1 MIKNKFLLAFTIT
14 ILTFNS
20 AFLESSNL
28 VIKNAEIYD
37 GIENNLY
44 QGHIL
49 INDGVITKI
58 SKTSVPYADKVYD
71 AEGKIITPGL
81 IAPDTQLG
89 IVEIG
94 ALSVTRDDE
103 ASIYN
108 IGFSIHDAFNPNSV
122 LIPWNRANGIT
133 SAITLPRNTSSPI
146 GGLGSFFLLDS
157 NLDISSEA
165 DIVMIGRFG
174 GSGSSSRAETL
185 ALIDDILSFASSLDK
200 KVMSSDAS
208 IDEVIDDSSIAS
220 HLDFKPRDVKA
231 LYKLINENLPL
242 IIKSHRASDIIKL
255 IELKNTYNLN
265 LIIMGAQEASLVVD
279 KIVENNIP
287 LIINPINNIPNSF
300 DELASNIN
308 MTAMLEKAGA
318 TIMFNVSRSHNYHLI
333 RQGAGVAVAN
343 GMSYSEAIKALTSN
357 VAKTF
362 NLNDRGSIKVG
373 NMADIV
379 IWEADPLEPSSMP
392 EKVFINGIDAD
403 LTTRSTRLR
412 DRYIKDL
419 EKPSIYRK

>member
-1 MIKNKFLLAFTIT
+1 MIKNKFLLAFV
-14 ILTFNS
+14 ILSSN
-20 AFLESSNL
+20 ALFLESSNL

-37 GIENNLY
+37 GIENNSY

-49 INDGVITKI
+49 INDGVIAKI

-71 AEGKIITPGL
+71 AKGKIITPGF

-94 ALSVTRDDE
+94 ALSVTKDDE
-103 ASIYN
+103 ASIYS
-108 IGFSIHDAFNPNSV
+108 IGFSVHDAFNPNSV

-165 DIVMIGRFG
+165 DIAMIGRFG

-185 ALIDDILSFASSLDK
+185 ALIDDMLSFASSLDK
-200 KVMSSDAS
+200 KDMSSDAS
-208 IDEVIDDSSIAS
+208 IDEVIDDSSLAS
-220 HLDFKPRDVKA
+220 HMDFKLRDVKA
-231 LYKLINENLPL
+231 LYRLINSNLPL
-242 IIKSHRASDIIKL
+242 IIKTHRASDIIKL

-265 LIIMGAQEASLVVD
+265 LIIMGAQEASLVAD
-279 KIVENNIP
+279 EIVENNIP
-287 LIINPINNIPNSF
+287 LIVNPINNIPNSF

-308 MTAMLEKAGA
+308 MTPILEKAGA
-318 TIMFNVSRSHNYHLI
+318 ILMFNVSRSHNYHLI

-343 GMSYSEAIKALTSN
+343 GMSYGGAIKALTSN

-379 IWEADPLEPSSMP
+379 VWEADPLEPSSMP
-392 EKVFINGIDAD
+392 EKVFINGVDTD

-412 DRYIKDL
+412 DRYIRDL
-419 EKPSIYRK
+419 EKPNTYRN

>member
-1 MIKNKFLLAFTIT
+1 MIKNKLFLAYIILVFNAAFI
-14 ILTFNS
+14 
-20 AFLESSNL
+20 ESSNM

-37 GIENNLY
+37 GIENNSY

-49 INDGVITKI
+49 IREGVIAKI

-71 AEGKIITPGL
+71 AKGKIITPGF
-81 IAPDTQLG
+81 IAPDTQIG

-103 ASIYN
+103 SSIYN

-146 GGLGSFFLLDS
+146 GGLGSFFILDS
-157 NLDISSEA
+157 KLDISSEA
-165 DIVMIGRFG
+165 DVAMIGRLG
-174 GSGSSSRAETL
+174 GSGSSSRSESL

-200 KVMSSDAS
+200 KNMSTDAS
-208 IDEVIDDSSIAS
+208 IDEIIDDSSIAS
-220 HLDFKPRDVKA
+220 YMDFKSRDVKA
-231 LYKLINENLPL
+231 LYRLFNDDLPI
-242 IIKSHRASDIIKL
+242 IIKSHRASDILKL
-255 IELKNTYNLN
+255 IELKNTYDLN

-279 KIVENNIP
+279 KIAKSKIP
-287 LIINPINNIPNSF
+287 LIVNPINNIPNSF

-308 MTAMLEKAGA
+308 MTSMLEKAGI
-318 TIMFNVSRSHNYHLI
+318 TLMFNVSRSHNYHLI

-343 GMSYSEAIKALTSN
+343 GMSYGGAIKALTSN
-357 VAKTF
+357 VAETF
-362 NLNDRGSIKVG
+362 NLKNRGSIKVG
-373 NMADIV
+373 NIADIV
-379 IWEADPLEPSSMP
+379 VWEDDPLEPSSMP
-392 EKVFINGIDAD
+392 EKVIINGIDTD

-412 DRYIKDL
+412 DRYIRDL
-419 EKPSIYRK
+419 EKPNTYRN

>member
-1 MIKNKFLLAFTIT
+1 MIKNKLFLAYIILA
-14 ILTFNS
+14 LNA
-20 AFLESSNL
+20 AFIESSNM

-37 GIENNLY
+37 GIENNSY

-49 INDGVITKI
+49 IREGVIAKI

-71 AEGKIITPGL
+71 AKGKIITPGF
-81 IAPDTQLG
+81 IAPDTQIG

-103 ASIYN
+103 SSIYN

-146 GGLGSFFLLDS
+146 GGLGSFFILDS
-157 NLDISSEA
+157 KLDISSEA
-165 DIVMIGRFG
+165 DVAMIGRLG
-174 GSGSSSRAETL
+174 GSGSSSRSESL

-200 KVMSSDAS
+200 KNMSTDAS
-208 IDEVIDDSSIAS
+208 IDEIIDNSSIAS
-220 HLDFKPRDVKA
+220 YMDFKPRDVKA
-231 LYKLINENLPL
+231 LYRLFNDDLPI
-242 IIKSHRASDIIKL
+242 IIKSHRASDILKL
-255 IELKNTYNLN
+255 IELKNTYDLN

-279 KIVENNIP
+279 KIAKSKIP
-287 LIINPINNIPNSF
+287 LIVNPINNIPNSF

-308 MTAMLEKAGA
+308 MTSMLEKAGI
-318 TIMFNVSRSHNYHLI
+318 TLMFNVSRSHNYHLI

-343 GMSYSEAIKALTSN
+343 GMSYGGAIKALTSN
-357 VAKTF
+357 VAETF
-362 NLNDRGSIKVG
+362 NLKNRGSIKVG
-373 NMADIV
+373 NIADIIV
-379 IWEADPLEPSSMP
+379 WEDDPLEPSSMP
-392 EKVFINGIDAD
+392 EKVIINGIDTD

-412 DRYIKDL
+412 DRYIRDL
-419 EKPSIYRK
+419 EKPNTYRN

>member
-1 MIKNKFLLAFTIT
+1 MIKNKFLLALI
-14 ILTFNS
+14 ILTSN
-20 AFLESSNL
+20 AVFLESSNL

-37 GIENNLY
+37 GIENNSYL
-44 QGHIL
+44 GHIL
-49 INDGVITKI
+49 INDGVIAKI

-71 AEGKIITPGL
+71 AKGKIITPGF

-89 IVEIG
+89 ILEIG

-103 ASIYN
+103 ASLYN

-157 NLDISSEA
+157 SLDISGKE
-165 DIVMIGRFG
+165 DIVMIGRLG

-185 ALIDDILSFASSLDK
+185 ALIDDMLSFASSLDK
-200 KVMSSDAS
+200 KDMSSDAT

-220 HLDFKPRDVKA
+220 HMDFKPRDVKA
-231 LYKLINENLPL
+231 LYSLINDNLPL
-242 IIKSHRASDIIKL
+242 IIKTHRASDINKL
-255 IELKNTYNLN
+255 IELKNTYDLN
-265 LIIMGAQEASLVVD
+265 LIIMGAQEASLVRD
-279 KIVENNIP
+279 EIVKNNIP
-287 LIINPINNIPNSF
+287 LIVNPINNIPNSF

-308 MTAMLEKAGA
+308 MTPMLEKAGV
-318 TIMFNVSRSHNYHLI
+318 TLMFNVSRSHNYHLI

-343 GMSYSEAIKALTSN
+343 GMSYGGAIKALTSN

-362 NLNDRGSIKVG
+362 NLQNRGSIKVG
-373 NMADIV
+373 NNADIV
-379 IWEADPLEPSSMP
+379 VWDADPLEPSSMP

-419 EKPSIYRK
+419 DKPNTYRN

>member
-1 MIKNKFLLAFTIT
+1 LAFTIT

-37 GIENNLY
+37 GIENDSY

-49 INDGVITKI
+49 ISDGVITKI

-71 AEGKIITPGL
+71 AGGRIVTPGF
-81 IAPDTQLG
+81 IAPDTQIG
-89 IVEIG
+89 IIEIG

-103 ASIYN
+103 ANVYN

-146 GGLGSFFLLDS
+146 GGLGSFFILDS
-157 NLDISSEA
+157 KLEITSEPDIA
-165 DIVMIGRFG
+165 MIGRLG
-174 GSGSSSRAETL
+174 GSGSSSRSESL
-185 ALIDDILSFASSLDK
+185 ALIDDMLSFASSIEK
-200 KVMSSDAS
+200 KNMLSDNS
-208 IDEVIDDSSIAS
+208 IDEIIDDSSIAS
-220 HLDFKPRDVKA
+220 HMNFKPRDVKA
-231 LYKLINENLPL
+231 LYRLLNDGLPI

-255 IELKNTYNLN
+255 IELKNTYDLN

-279 KIVENNIP
+279 KIAKNNIP
-287 LIINPINNIPNSF
+287 LIVNPINNIPNSF

-308 MTAMLEKAGA
+308 MASMLEKAGV
-318 TIMFNVSRSHNYHLI
+318 TLMFNVSRSHNYHLI

-343 GMSYSEAIKALTSN
+343 GMSYGGAIKALTSN
-357 VAKTF
+357 VAETF
-362 NLNDRGSIKVG
+362 NLQDRGSIKVG
-373 NMADIV
+373 NIADIV
-379 IWEADPLEPSSMP
+379 VWEADPLEPSSMP
-392 EKVFINGIDAD
+392 EKVFINGIDTD
-403 LTTRSTRLR
+403 LTTRSSRLR

-419 EKPSIYRK
+419 DKPNTYRN